1 MGIMQPLKI
10 KNIKN
15 IVYPYMVML
24 RYNFILDIILQ
35 KNLSLKDRKKVYV
48 CELIIQKHSQLCKQ
62 TECIEDLEKKH
73 C

>member
-24 RYNFILDIILQ
+24 RYNFILDIIL
-35 KNLSLKDRKKVYV
+35 
-48 CELIIQKHSQLCKQ
+48 
-62 TECIEDLEKKH
+62 
-73 C
+73 